1 MRAPFVSPPI
11 PSSPERSYP
20 LKGMHKKRIALLALT
35 LWLIL
40 IIAFML
46 LARTLDLEIF
56 FVLWLIGILVVVE
69 LVSGASAT
77 PGYLKYLRF
86 VIAAGVI
93 IFGAIVAQKVLEI
106 LSR

>member
-1 MRAPFVSPPI
+1 
-11 PSSPERSYP
+11 
-20 LKGMHKKRIALLALT
+20 MHKKRIALLALT

-56 FVLWLIGILVVVE
+56 FVLWLIGILVIVE
-69 LVSGASAT
+69 LVSGAHAT
-77 PGYLKYLRF
+77 PRYLKYLKF
-86 VIAAGVI
+86 IIAAGVI

>member
-1 MRAPFVSPPI
+1 
-11 PSSPERSYP
+11 
-20 LKGMHKKRIALLALT
+20 MHKKRIALLALT
-35 LWLIL
+35 LWTIL

-69 LVSGASAT
+69 LVSGAFAT
-77 PGYLKYLRF
+77 PRYLKYLRF

>member
-1 MRAPFVSPPI
+1 
-11 PSSPERSYP
+11 
-20 LKGMHKKRIALLALT
+20 MHKKRIALLALT

-69 LVSGASAT
+69 LVSGASVT
-77 PGYLKYLRF
+77 PRYLRYLRF

>member
-1 MRAPFVSPPI
+1 
-11 PSSPERSYP
+11 
-20 LKGMHKKRIALLALT
+20 MHKKRIALLALT

-46 LARTLDLEIF
+46 LAGTLDLEIF

-77 PGYLKYLRF
+77 PRYLRYLRF

>member
-1 MRAPFVSPPI
+1 MPI
-11 PSSPERSYP
+11 PSSPEKSYL
-20 LKGMHKKRIALLALT
+20 LKRMHKKRIALLALT

-40 IIAFML
+40 IIAFMI

-77 PGYLKYLRF
+77 PRYLKYLRF